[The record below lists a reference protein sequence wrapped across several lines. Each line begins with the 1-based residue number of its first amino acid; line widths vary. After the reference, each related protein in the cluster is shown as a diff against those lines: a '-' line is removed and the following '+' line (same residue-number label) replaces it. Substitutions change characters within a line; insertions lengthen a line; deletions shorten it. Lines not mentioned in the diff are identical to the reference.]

1 MVGRIENLEERE
13 GFRAIL
19 FDDTTGFRVIRD
31 YKEKE
36 DQTDLSKGD
45 YVRIFGSCKIA
56 SKLLQI
62 GLKTRIFQFF

>member
-1 MVGRIENLEERE
+1 MVGRIENLEDRE

-36 DQTDLSKGD
+36 DQTFLQKGD

-56 SKLLQI
+56 SKL
-62 GLKTRIFQFF
+62 RVEN